1 MIRLN
6 LLKPNY
12 RTPLQKALDDAIATL
27 RNRSFSQ
34 RNPHLGKMINCP
46 VCRSRHREHERKCE
60 QVFTYRIDDYEY
72 FIEDENGNKV
82 PDYRTAVRPGEKPTV
97 KQQVGRAAFA
107 KKRLRPHP
115 SKIKLQFIQRT
126 REVFTRL
133 GFATDSN
140 KATFEK
146 DLQRARIVA
155 AREIRRERE
164 LSDREY
170 RRRTDQSR
178 RINRGLI

>member
-12 RTPLQKALDDAIATL
+12 RTPLQKALDDALAEIH
-27 RNRSFSQ
+27 NRSFSQ

-46 VCRSRHREHERKCE
+46 VCSTRHRQHEKKCE
-60 QVFTYRIDDYEY
+60 QVFTYRIGDYE
-72 FIEDENGNKV
+72 FFRDDENGNKV

-107 KKRLRPHP
+107 KKRFHPHP
-115 SKIKLQFIQRT
+115 SKIKLLFIEKT

-133 GFATDSN
+133 GFATDSD

-146 DLQRARIVA
+146 NLQRARIVA

-164 LSDREY
+164 FSDREY